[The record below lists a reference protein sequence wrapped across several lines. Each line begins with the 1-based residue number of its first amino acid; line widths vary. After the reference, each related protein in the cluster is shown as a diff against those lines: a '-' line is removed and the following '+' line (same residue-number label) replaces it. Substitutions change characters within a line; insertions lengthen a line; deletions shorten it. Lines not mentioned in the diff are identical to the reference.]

1 MPHNNPMVTALTDV
15 IAEAVRLLRQERRDL
30 ALELL
35 ESVLST
41 LTRGATPA
49 RQGAGSEDEAA

>member
-1 MPHNNPMVTALTDV
+1 MPYNSPMVAALTDV
-15 IAEAVRLLRQERRDL
+15 IVDAVRLRQERRDL